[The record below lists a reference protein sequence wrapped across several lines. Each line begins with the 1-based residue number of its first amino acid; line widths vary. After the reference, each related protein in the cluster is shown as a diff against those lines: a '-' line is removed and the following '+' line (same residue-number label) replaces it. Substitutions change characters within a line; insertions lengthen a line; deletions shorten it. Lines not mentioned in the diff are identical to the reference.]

1 MRNLIL
7 AMLGIDKKNQEVR
20 EIKQEVKHEVV
31 AVTKTYNKINRLM
44 VKEGITL
51 DIARAMGILE

>member
-1 MRNLIL
+1 MRNFIL
-7 AMLGIDKKNQEVR
+7 GMLGINAKNQEVR
-20 EIKQEVKHEVV
+20 EIKQEVKQELV
-31 AVTKTYNKINRLM
+31 AVTRKYNKINKLM

>member
-1 MRNLIL
+1 
-7 AMLGIDKKNQEVR
+7 MLGIDKKNQEVR